1 MGEGVLRAVPGPV
14 RNDKSGNGPRDSG
27 PEPLMR
33 DLVGAALR
41 RARLRQGRTLRDVA
55 DQAQVSLPYLSEIE
69 RGRKEP
75 SSEVLAAVCRA
86 LGLRLADL
94 VGALHIDL
102 LSTTTVTVSVTAR
115 SPATANWGHPRRDA
129 GRRGGHVMG
138 ELLAA

>member
-1 MGEGVLRAVPGPV
+1 MSEGVLRAVPGPG
-14 RNDKSGNGPRDSG
+14 RDTSGNTAD
-27 PEPLMR
+27 EPLLR

-86 LGLRLADL
+86 LGVRLVDL
-94 VGALHIDL
+94 VGALHTDL
-102 LSTTTVTVSVTAR
+102 TSATTVTVSVTTRWGRPR
-115 SPATANWGHPRRDA
+115 SGTSRRDGQA
-129 GRRGGHVMG
+129 MVA
-138 ELLAA
+138 LLAA

>member
-1 MGEGVLRAVPGPV
+1 MGEGVLRAVPGP
-14 RNDKSGNGPRDSG
+14 GPGRDSKAD
-27 PEPLMR
+27 EPLMR

-55 DQAQVSLPYLSEIE
+55 DRAQVSLPYLSEIE

-86 LGLRLADL
+86 LGLQLVDL

-102 LSTTTVTVSVTAR
+102 TSTTTVTVSVTAR
-115 SPATANWGHPRRDA
+115 APGTANWGQPRRDA
-129 GRRGGHVMG
+129 GRRGGQATLT
-138 ELLAA
+138 LLAA